1 MDAIAQLAL
10 MAKAKRVFESD
21 TTFLSFPALSPLSY
35 LPEALRFGSATEMTA
50 DDLREESEF
59 ARTAN
64 QLPRSVIAPVYSP
77 EYLWDVYR
85 DVLETARLATPSLAP
100 VDSGALAAARSL
112 LYATDADGL
121 RIDSDT
127 MRTYKQ
133 HRDAVIKAHEEFRNQ
148 QLTAETSTDPA
159 VQARWKDEDEPRLR
173 EGIRQLEDAWVS
185 SGSKAEVEAAQQVEQ
200 AAAAVSPISGW
211 SEWRSA
217 FQGDLDLATDTN
229 QIRFAITSYSPYD
242 IFSADDWPR
251 FTLSGDEIRQLA
263 EEAPAELR
271 EIFAGGSGGSEIE
284 SLSFE
289 YRSVSVTRPWL
300 RPNLFTSRFWRLPD
314 GAEPL
319 SDGQGG
325 GRCPAYICALVFAR
339 NVTVKHREQSGGNTA
354 IPVAQILQF
363 EEAALSPMFV
373 QLATDAQLVAAKPP
387 EPLVA
392 TPLIATAA
400 VQPMLPGRASLRLR
414 ATAFGE
420 GALAMRVAAPIATPT
435 AAPAAASAPATRLIR
450 MPRGRLLAGIEAVGP
465 PAQPAPEPAPPP
477 PAPPAPER
485 VGEVMILAFI
495 CKRIGRSP
503 DPDPALSWG

>member
-35 LPEALRFGSATEMTA
+35 LPEQLQFGSVTEMTA

-64 QLPRSVIAPVYSP
+64 QLPRSVIAPTYTP

-85 DVLETARLATPSLAP
+85 EVLETARLATPSLAP
-100 VDSGALAAARSL
+100 VDSGALAAARVL

-121 RIDSDT
+121 RTDSDT
-127 MRTYKQ
+127 MRAYKQ
-133 HRDAVIKAHEEFRNQ
+133 HRDAVIKAQEDFRNQ

-159 VQARWKDEDEPRLR
+159 VQARWKEEDEPRLR
-173 EGIRQLEDAWVS
+173 DGIRQLEDTWVS
-185 SGSKAEVEAAQQVEQ
+185 SGFKAEVEAAQQVEQ
-200 AAAAVSPISGW
+200 AGAAISPISGW

-217 FQGDLDLATDTN
+217 FQEDLDLATDTN

-242 IFSADDWPR
+242 IFSADWPR

-271 EIFAGGSGGSEIE
+271 EIFASGSGGSEIE
-284 SLSFE
+284 SLTFE
-289 YRSVSVTRPWL
+289 YRSVAITRPWL
-300 RPNLFTSRFWRLPD
+300 RPSLFASRFWRLP
-314 GAEPL
+314 GGTEPL
-319 SDGQGG
+319 SDGQGS

-339 NVTVKHREQSGGNTA
+339 NVTVKHREQSGGGRA

-363 EEAALSPMFV
+363 EKAAMSPMFA
-373 QLATDAQLVAAKPP
+373 QLATDAQLVAVKPTEP
-387 EPLVA
+387 MVAAPLV
-392 TPLIATAA
+392 ATAA
-400 VQPMLPGRASLRLR
+400 VQPMLPSRASLRLR

-420 GALAMRVAAPIATPT
+420 AGLARRVAAPM
-435 AAPAAASAPATRLIR
+435 AAPVAVSPPGTRLIR
-450 MPRGRLLAGIEAVGP
+450 VPRGRLLGGIEAVGA
-465 PAQPAPEPAPPP
+465 PAEPGPEPPP
-477 PAPPAPER
+477 PPPPAPER

-503 DPDPALSWG
+503 DPDPALTWG